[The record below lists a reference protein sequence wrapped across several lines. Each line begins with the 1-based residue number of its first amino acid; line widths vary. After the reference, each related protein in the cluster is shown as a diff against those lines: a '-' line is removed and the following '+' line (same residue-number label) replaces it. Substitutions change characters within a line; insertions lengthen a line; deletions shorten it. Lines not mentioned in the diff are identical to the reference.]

1 MTKKKIF
8 LIAGIIIGVIIVS
21 ITLFFNRQRLFFP
34 KKVQNQTEVS
44 VSPTP
49 KEELVTWDD
58 PAGFSFQYPKGLTVD
73 KHDEDQENYA
83 HVELTSP
90 THKGRVIVWGK
101 DTTATTIAQWLKN
114 EKSLKDAVSV
124 DTTLGGNE
132 AKKVMVKVPIKK
144 QITATLDEDILVMVE
159 TELVEEEFWQS
170 VNDTIVGNFSF
181 ITNQKDETTGGD
193 SGAFDQPPVEADEE
207 ESVE

>member
-8 LIAGIIIGVIIVS
+8 LFAGIIIGVIIVC

-34 KKVQNQTEVS
+34 KKVQNTTEAS
-44 VSPTP
+44 VSATP

-58 PAGFSFQYPKGLTVD
+58 PAGFSFQYSKGLTVD
-73 KHDEDQENYA
+73 KHDEDTQNYA
-83 HVELTSP
+83 HVELTS
-90 THKGRVIVWGK
+90 TDHKGRVIVWVK

-132 AKKVMVKVPIKK
+132 AKKVMVKDPIKK
-144 QITATLDEDILVMVE
+144 QITATLDEDVLVLIE
-159 TELVEEEFWQS
+159 AELDEEGFWQK
-170 VNDTIVGNFSF
+170 VNDGIAESMTFS
-181 ITNQKDETTGGD
+181 TNPKNETTDGD
-193 SGAFDQPPVEADEE
+193 SGANEAPPVEADE
-207 ESVE
+207 VENVE